1 MANPNSAF
9 ANKELVAL
17 RLEEY
22 RHPYWLKSGS
32 GDACIIGD
40 FGDAGTV
47 RLNLN
52 RPTEDFGHEELSGM
66 NLNGMIPDGLD
77 LMDESH
83 RRLRED
89 IALILGM
96 QTHRDITT
104 RKRSERRD
112 RNVILRTATVID
124 YFLVRAEEFGLP
136 RLGFGGIAEN
146 NLRQFLVE
154 AAGHPESA
162 QWVYRWRDNLD
173 RLIDLSAEKVSE
185 LDLEA
190 ARQAYPEIDEVD
202 DEQMD
207 LLGRFNTKQIVNARA
222 FLFKHKLFKRS
233 SCLEYEWIPDA
244 RKLSTLFY
252 SGTLRGTDTN
262 YIWPI
267 PRELCWQVH
276 DRYDRECSN
285 ASFSPLE
292 SNDGVANAKNFA
304 EYRRCLL
311 SLKQLA
317 KCGRGVSLSAV
328 EAIEKFDYRAAL
340 KLKRP
345 GRTFTLP
352 PSYVLTCMGKAIDFF
367 VEHGEHLLD
376 SYFNVLKAAKDARK
390 SIREFDAG
398 HDIKPFCR
406 PETLRLGVKWFGL
419 KVTLGNASSRRRG
432 KNAAPRVAR
441 GEYFNLIRSCAGL
454 AETVQVLL
462 GGIAFTIG
470 SLMAARDGEL
480 DDLKTGE
487 CLSETGRWL
496 TFATRK
502 SGVPSHRRDD
512 DRPVPE
518 IAQKMIELLDRFHS
532 RCQRAKMPS
541 GDKLFRL
548 PERRRAHG
556 NKIALDLFI
565 DFIDAPKLEDG
576 SRYYVRQ
583 HMLRRFFAI
592 VFFCH
597 AGLQGLG
604 PLRWMLRHTD
614 MEHLYHYI
622 TESIPG
628 GILRTVKAAAASMM
642 VRAGDEEYG
651 GLSDFLR
658 RYLGTDRFDVM
669 TESELARHIVYLQ
682 EMGAVVIEPV
692 FLDHKGKKQFKIGV
706 QIWETAVAA
715 MD

>member
-1 MANPNSAF
+1 MANPNYAF
-9 ANKELVAL
+9 ETQDLVA
-17 RLEEY
+17 RKLEEY
-22 RHPYWLKSGS
+22 RHPYWLKSRP
-32 GDACIIGD
+32 GDPCIVAD
-40 FGDAGTV
+40 FGDAGAV
-47 RLNLN
+47 RLHFN
-52 RPTEDFGHEELSGM
+52 RPTDSLGDEELKVM
-66 NLNGMIPDGLD
+66 MPVGLD
-77 LMDESH
+77 LMDECH

-89 IALILGM
+89 IDLVLGM
-96 QTHRDITT
+96 QTHKDVTT
-104 RKRSERRD
+104 RNRSERRD

-124 YFLVRAEEFGLP
+124 YFLVRAEGLELP

-154 AAGHPESA
+154 AAGHPASA
-162 QWVYRWRDNLD
+162 QWVYRWRENLD
-173 RLIDLSAEKVSE
+173 RFIALSAEEVSE
-185 LDLEA
+185 FDLEA
-190 ARQAYPEIDEVD
+190 ARQAYPEIEEVD
-202 DEQMD
+202 DEQTD
-207 LLGRFNTKQIVNARA
+207 LLGKFNAKQIVSARA

-244 RKLSTLFY
+244 IKLSRLFY
-252 SGTLRGTDTN
+252 SGTLRGTDPN
-262 YIWPI
+262 YVWPI
-267 PRELCWQVH
+267 PRELCWQAH
-276 DRYDRECSN
+276 DRYHRECSN
-285 ASFSPLE
+285 ASFSPPE
-292 SNDGVANAKNFA
+292 SNHGVADAKNFA

-317 KCGRGVSLSAV
+317 KCGRGVSLSAI
-328 EAIEKFDYRAAL
+328 ESIEKFDYRAAL

-376 SYFNVLKAAKDARK
+376 SYFNVLKAAKDAGK
-390 SIREFDAG
+390 SVREFDAN

-406 PETLRLGVKWFGL
+406 PETLSLGVKWFGL
-419 KVTLGNASSRRRG
+419 KVTLGNASSKRRG
-432 KNAAPRVAR
+432 KTAAPRVTR
-441 GEYFNLIRSCAGL
+441 EEYFNLIRSCAGL

-462 GGIAFTIG
+462 GGIAFAIG

-496 TFATRK
+496 TLATRK
-502 SGVPSHRRDD
+502 AGVPSHRRDD

-518 IAQKMIELLDRFHS
+518 IAQKMIELLDMFHT
-532 RCQRAKMPS
+532 RCRRAKISS
-541 GDKLFRL
+541 GDRLFSL

-556 NKIALDLFI
+556 NDIALDLFI

-597 AGLQGLG
+597 AGLEGLG

-614 MEHLYHYI
+614 MEHLYNYI

-642 VRAGDEEYG
+642 VRAGDEEYA

-658 RYLGTDRFDVM
+658 GYLGTDRFDVM
-669 TESELARHIVYLQ
+669 TESELAQHIVYLQ
-682 EMGAVVIEPV
+682 EIGAVVIEPV
-692 FLDHKGKKQFKIGV
+692 FLDHNGKKQFKIGV
-706 QIWETAVAA
+706 QIWESEVAA